1 MLANHT
7 SIAGLFARTLKQY
20 DLLRKRNAFL
30 EVYRKERMFQ
40 DGLEEFDS
48 AREIVDQLRQEYV
61 ACEKSDYVNYGS
73 KTLSL
78 TIVLSSM
85 ID

>member
-1 MLANHT
+1 
-7 SIAGLFARTLKQY
+7 
-20 DLLRKRNAFL
+20 
-30 EVYRKERMFQ
+30 MFQ

-73 KTLSL
+73 QNTELEVVL